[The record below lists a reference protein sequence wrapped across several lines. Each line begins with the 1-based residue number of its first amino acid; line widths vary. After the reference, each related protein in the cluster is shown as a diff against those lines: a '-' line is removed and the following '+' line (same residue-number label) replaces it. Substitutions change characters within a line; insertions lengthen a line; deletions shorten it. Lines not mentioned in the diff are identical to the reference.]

1 MENAHNESN
10 QTTVEDSI
18 PCSAIGLDGKQMVFL
33 FAINLA
39 ICISAILENILI
51 LAAFRKVSSLH
62 PPSKLLF
69 ECLAFTDLG
78 VGLLHQPLHI
88 ASFTLHKNAKTCSY
102 IKLAS
107 WIVAV
112 TFCGVSLLTLAVV
125 SVDRL
130 LALTLKLRYR
140 QVVTLRRTQFII
152 ATLWVGSSVSGLVA
166 LYNGRISFMISFL
179 GTMTFITISTFCYI
193 TIFIKLFHHQAQI
206 QGQVLN
212 AQHNNVGNQL
222 NISRYRKTVSSALFV
237 QLTLVVCYTP
247 FGVERGFIATNRHVS
262 SFAAQVAW
270 SLVALN
276 SALNPIIYFWKM
288 REVRHAARTSTEQLC
303 CRSRVP

>member
-1 MENAHNESN
+1 MQPNESAFIKRDKKTTKKKKKRATILKKMENAHNESN

-69 ECLAFTDLG
+69 
-78 VGLLHQPLHI
+78 
-88 ASFTLHKNAKTCSY
+88 
-102 IKLAS
+102 
-107 WIVAV
+107 
-112 TFCGVSLLTLAVV
+112 
-125 SVDRL
+125 
-130 LALTLKLRYR
+130 
-140 QVVTLRRTQFII
+140 
-152 ATLWVGSSVSGLVA
+152 
-166 LYNGRISFMISFL
+166 
-179 GTMTFITISTFCYI
+179 
-193 TIFIKLFHHQAQI
+193 
-206 QGQVLN
+206 
-212 AQHNNVGNQL
+212 
-222 NISRYRKTVSSALFV
+222 V

-262 SFAAQVAW
+262 SFAAQIAW
-270 SLVALN
+270 SLVALS

-288 REVRHAARTSTEQLC
+288 REVRHAARKLTEQLFW
-303 CRSRVP
+303 P

>member
-1 MENAHNESN
+1 MSKKMQSNESAFIKKN
-10 QTTVEDSI
+10 KKTT
-18 PCSAIGLDGKQMVFL
+18 K
-33 FAINLA
+33 
-39 ICISAILENILI
+39 
-51 LAAFRKVSSLH
+51 K
-62 PPSKLLF
+62 K
-69 ECLAFTDLG
+69 
-78 VGLLHQPLHI
+78 
-88 ASFTLHKNAKTCSY
+88 
-102 IKLAS
+102 
-107 WIVAV
+107 
-112 TFCGVSLLTLAVV
+112 
-125 SVDRL
+125 
-130 LALTLKLRYR
+130 
-140 QVVTLRRTQFII
+140 FII
-152 ATLWVGSSVSGLVA
+152 ATLWVGSSASGLVA

-179 GTMTFITISTFCYI
+179 GTITFITISTFCYI

-262 SFAAQVAW
+262 SFAAQIAW

-288 REVRHAARTSTEQLC
+288 REVRHAARKLTEQLC
-303 CRSRVP
+303 WP